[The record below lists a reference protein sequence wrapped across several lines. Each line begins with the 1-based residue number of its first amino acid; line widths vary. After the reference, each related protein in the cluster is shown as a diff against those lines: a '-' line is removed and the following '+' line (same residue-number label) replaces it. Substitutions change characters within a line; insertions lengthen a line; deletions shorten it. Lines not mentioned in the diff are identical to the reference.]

1 MTSPELSQFFLSLV
15 LLLSAALAGG
25 HGFARLGMPRV
36 IGEIFGGLLLGP
48 SVLGLVAP
56 ELQAWLFHGFPGQA
70 ALFAAF
76 YWLGMCLLMFTAGFN
91 LSPSLA
97 REDRAMLAALVLGG
111 LVPPFALGWLA
122 APLLPNTADA
132 HPLAF
137 ALVVAIAASVT
148 SIPVISRI
156 FLELGLMGGRFAK
169 LTLAAAA
176 LQDLVLWVVLAIAT
190 SIQLRHGADF
200 AGLGGAVLVTL
211 AFALAAVLLLPALG
225 HVASRLT
232 AWRPGEAPLL
242 GYAMLLCLAFVATA
256 SLLEVNL
263 IFGALL
269 AGLVIARFP
278 AKRFEAAKGR
288 IADMSLWFFVPVYFA
303 LVGLKIDL
311 PSDFALGATFG
322 FLVLSSFVKI
332 ACVAGAARAAGADGA
347 RGLDFGMAMNAR
359 GGPGIVL
366 ASVAH
371 AAGIVDATLFVAFV
385 LASILTSLA
394 AGSWLRW
401 RLSKGAALAA

>member
-1 MTSPELSQFFLSLV
+1 VSNPELSQFFLSLV
-15 LLLSAALAGG
+15 LLLSAALACG

-36 IGEIFGGLLLGP
+36 IGEICGGLLLGP
-48 SVLGLVAP
+48 SVLGVVAP
-56 ELQAWLFHGFPGQA
+56 DLQAWLFRGFA
-70 ALFAAF
+70 AQETLLSAF

-91 LSPSLA
+91 LSPTLA
-97 REDRAMLAALVLGG
+97 REDRRMLTALVAGG
-111 LVPPFALGWLA
+111 LIPPFALGWFA
-122 APLLPNTADA
+122 APLLPNSAAADPTA
-132 HPLAF
+132 L
-137 ALVVAIAASVT
+137 ALVVGIAASVT
-148 SIPVISRI
+148 SIPVISHI
-156 FLELGLMGGRFAK
+156 FMELGLMGGRFAK
-169 LTLAAAA
+169 LTLVAAA

-190 SIQLRHGADF
+190 SIQVSHGADIT
-200 AGLGGAVLVTL
+200 GLGGAVAVTIV
-211 AFALAAVLLLPALG
+211 FALVSVLLLPALA

-278 AKRFEAAKGR
+278 ARRFEAAKAR

-311 PSDFALGATFG
+311 PGDFALGATLA
-322 FLVLSSFVKI
+322 FLALSSLAKI
-332 ACVAGAARAAGADGA
+332 GFVAGAARLAGADGS
-347 RGLDFGMAMNAR
+347 RSLDFGIAMNAR

-371 AAGIVDATLFVAFV
+371 AAGIIDATLFLAFV
-385 LASILTSLA
+385 LASIFTSLA
-394 AGSWLRW
+394 AGTWLRR
-401 RLSKGAALAA
+401 RLAKGAALAA

>member
-1 MTSPELSQFFLSLV
+1 VSNPELSQFFLSLV
-15 LLLSAALAGG
+15 LLLSAALACG

-36 IGEIFGGLLLGP
+36 IGEICGGLLLGP
-48 SVLGLVAP
+48 SALGLVAP
-56 ELQAWLFHGFPGQA
+56 ELHTWLFRGFA
-70 ALFAAF
+70 AQETLLSAF

-97 REDRAMLAALVLGG
+97 REDRRMLAALVAGG
-111 LVPPFALGWLA
+111 LVPPFALGWFA
-122 APLLPNTADA
+122 APLLPNSAGAD
-132 HPLAF
+132 PTAF

-156 FLELGLMGGRFAK
+156 FMELGLMDGRFAK

-190 SIQLRHGADF
+190 SIQVRHDADIT
-200 AGLGGAVLVTL
+200 GLGGAVAMTLV
-211 AFALAAVLLLPALG
+211 FALVSVLLLPTLAHL
-225 HVASRLT
+225 ASRLT

-278 AKRFEAAKGR
+278 AKRFEAAKTR
-288 IADMSLWFFVPVYFA
+288 IADMSLWFFVPIYFA

-311 PSDFALGATFG
+311 PGDFALGVTLA
-322 FLVLSSFVKI
+322 FLALSSVAKI
-332 ACVAGAARAAGADGA
+332 GFVAGAARLAGADGG
-347 RGLDFGMAMNAR
+347 RGLDFGIAMNAR

-371 AAGIVDATLFVAFV
+371 AAGIIDATLFVAFV

-394 AGSWLRW
+394 AGTWLRR
-401 RLSKGAALAA
+401 RLAKGAALAA